1 MQKSTAVQGIN
12 LSKIVFLLSLITF
25 VYWLLGNLIPIYK
38 YPVVGALFEILWLPM
53 MVFLFL
59 LPLFSF
65 FFWMKEKWSIKTL
78 FLYSFLIGIA
88 TVVLLVL
95 YNS

>member
-25 VYWLLGNLIPIYK
+25 VYWLLGNSIAIYK
-38 YPVVGALFEILWLPM
+38 YAVVGALIEILWLPM
-53 MVFLFL
+53 ILLLFL
-59 LPLFSF
+59 LPLFCF
-65 FFWMKEKWSIKTL
+65 FFWMKEKWSLKSL

>member
-12 LSKIVFLLSLITF
+12 LSKIVFLSSLITF

-38 YPVVGALFEILWLPM
+38 YAVVGALFEILWLPM
-53 MVFLFL
+53 MLLLFL

-65 FFWMKEKWSIKTL
+65 FFWMKEKWSIKSL